1 MAIDYQHLKGYP
13 VPKIEQAYD
22 ARDVI
27 LYALGVG
34 LGFDPMDE
42 RQLRFV
48 YEEDLA
54 VMPTMATVL
63 GYPGFWLSRPDT
75 GVDATRVVH
84 GEQGLVLHRPLAR
97 DGAVVGTTRVAEIVD
112 KGPGKAALIHQE
124 RRVVDQ
130 ASGELLATLTMTTF
144 CRGQGGFGG
153 PSEPADQS
161 RPQPHAIPE
170 RSPDFVCDLPTLPQA
185 AFLYRLNGDFNPLH
199 VVPEVAQAA
208 GFPRP
213 ILHGLCTY
221 GVACHALL
229 RSVCDYDPARLQRL
243 DVRFAAPAFPG
254 VTIRTEIWREAG
266 GSFAFRAKAM
276 ERDAVV
282 LNNGRADIA
291 PD

>member
-1 MAIDYQHLKGYP
+1 MAIDYQHLKAYP
-13 VPKIEQAYD
+13 VPEIEQVYG

-48 YEEDLA
+48 YEEDLM
-54 VMPTMATVL
+54 VMPTMAAVL

-84 GEQGLVLHRPLAR
+84 GEQGLVLNRPLPAE
-97 DGAVVGTTRVAEIVD
+97 GAVVGTTRVVEIVD

-153 PSEPADQS
+153 PSEPAHQP
-161 RPQPHAIPE
+161 RPRPHAIPE
-170 RSPDFVCDLPTLPQA
+170 RPPDFVCDLPTLPQA
-185 AFLYRLNGDFNPLH
+185 ALLYRLNGDYNPLH
-199 VVPEVAQAA
+199 IAPEVAQAA

-229 RSVCDYDPARLQRL
+229 RSVCDYQPARLRRL
-243 DVRFAAPAFPG
+243 DVRFSAPAFPG
-254 VTIRTEIWREAG
+254 ETIRTEIWREAD

-276 ERDAVV
+276 EREAVV